1 MDMTFREWLCS
12 PIPETQAAPLK
23 KKKKSLDQEWFC
35 FVLHDS
41 KHGRTTKPQSAEA
54 HGIDV
59 G

>member
-12 PIPETQAAPLK
+12 PIPENTGSPL
-23 KKKKSLDQEWFC
+23 KKKSLDQEWFC